1 MFVHSALQGGQASGS
16 DNAQNG
22 CHGKNAAR
30 PNFRPLLDLRRALHA
45 PEPGLPNASSYV
57 QNGRV
62 CEVWS
67 PFSNVYICCIKSH
80 MLNRGPRVIAAQMP
94 DKWHRKYLPTRATS
108 SSFIFIYFLHFL
120 DENSHGWNNR
130 RPVLQNIRISWS
142 TAPVFQQLSQRAEP
156 SP

>member
-1 MFVHSALQGGQASGS
+1 
-16 DNAQNG
+16 
-22 CHGKNAAR
+22 
-30 PNFRPLLDLRRALHA
+30 
-45 PEPGLPNASSYV
+45 
-57 QNGRV
+57 
-62 CEVWS
+62 
-67 PFSNVYICCIKSH
+67 

-94 DKWHRKYLPTRATS
+94 DKWHQKYLPTRATS

-120 DENSHGWNNR
+120 DENSHGWKNR